1 MPSAGKPG
9 CQLGRRLNDLGE
21 RIFLDPAPALI
32 VSQNI
37 LLHRCHAS
45 VCLARAAR
53 SGGIYERGFLAHIFH
68 LFEMLGAAVGS
79 WNKSCLLKIQSY
91 GSLVGDRRGRAVV
104 HLLGCDAES
113 SAEIWAATGADA
125 ASAEVKPPS
134 PCPLWCNLG
143 ITALEKAPKVIP
155 KVVSGKPGPQGWVGA
170 PGSCAVRQPR
180 ALAPLWC

>member
-1 MPSAGKPG
+1 
-9 CQLGRRLNDLGE
+9 
-21 RIFLDPAPALI
+21 
-32 VSQNI
+32 
-37 LLHRCHAS
+37 
-45 VCLARAAR
+45 
-53 SGGIYERGFLAHIFH
+53 
-68 LFEMLGAAVGS
+68 MLGAAVGS

-113 SAEIWAATGADA
+113 SAEIWAAGGVDA

-143 ITALEKAPKVIP
+143 ISALEKAPKVIP

>member
-37 LLHRCHAS
+37 SLHRCHAS
-45 VCLARAAR
+45 VCLARTVR

-68 LFEMLGAAVGS
+68 LFEMLGTAVGS
-79 WNKSCLLKIQSY
+79 WNKSCLLKMQSY
-91 GSLVGDRRGRAVV
+91 VSPVRARRERAVV

-113 SAEIWAATGADA
+113 SAEIWAPAGVDA
-125 ASAEVKPPS
+125 ASTEVRPPS
-134 PCPLWCNLG
+134 PCPL
-143 ITALEKAPKVIP
+143 
-155 KVVSGKPGPQGWVGA
+155 
-170 PGSCAVRQPR
+170 
-180 ALAPLWC
+180 